1 MDGFL
6 YTLPWTVPGPVGI
19 IMGLGFQPL
28 AFVFLAAVLAID
40 FLVYYPFFKVYDR
53 EVRRKRP
60 PCLRR
65 SLLQRQPPRVTP

>member
-53 EVRRKRP
+53 EK
-60 PCLRR
+60 CEE
-65 SLLQRQPPRVTP
+65 